1 MLVTKTE
8 EIRAYVPTS
17 VYSGDQSL
25 LTIMEETEEN
35 ILVPILGRK
44 LYEKVCEEY
53 DKAMEEYGG
62 VTAAYVEK
70 KTLHPKSV

>member
-1 MLVTKTE
+1 MLVNTTE

-25 LTIMEETEEN
+25 LTLMEETEEN

-44 LYEKVCEEY
+44 LY
-53 DKAMEEYGG
+53 D
-62 VTAAYVEK
+62 
-70 KTLHPKSV
+70 

>member
-1 MLVTKTE
+1 MLVNTTE

-25 LTIMEETEEN
+25 LTLMEETEEN

-44 LYEKVCEEY
+44 LYDKVCADYEQAVE
-53 DKAMEEYGG
+53 DYGG
-62 VTAAYVEK
+62 VTAA
-70 KTLHPKSV
+70 TWTRKSSRLKSG